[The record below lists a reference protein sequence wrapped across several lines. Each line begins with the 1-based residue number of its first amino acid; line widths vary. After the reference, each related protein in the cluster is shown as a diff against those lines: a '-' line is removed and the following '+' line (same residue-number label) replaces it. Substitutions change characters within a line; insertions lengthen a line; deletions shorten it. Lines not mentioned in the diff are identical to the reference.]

1 MEAKQLKFQGKSHTF
16 REWSRILGIVE
27 VTLRNRIRAG
37 WSVRETL
44 STPLDIKKNTKT
56 LPPRQYTCDGKSMT
70 LAQWS
75 RHTGIPY
82 YVLVD
87 RMQKLD
93 RWSVEKALTTP
104 VHEIRPCKKYSYA
117 GNTLSLREWSKR
129 TGISTTA
136 LYARLRR
143 KLPPAK
149 VFDPKVGKPWGGG
162 IHRITYD
169 GKTLPIYGWSKV
181 TGISRQLLTVRYKAG
196 VRPPELFKKPISTK
210 PMLYTIKGVTKS
222 IYGWAKKTGL
232 DPHTIRARL
241 KRGLTIEQAL
251 ANTDLRCKEYRP

>member
-1 MEAKQLKFQGKSHTF
+1 MKPKKLKLNGKSHTF
-16 REWSRILGIVE
+16 REWSRILGIAE
-27 VTLRNRIRAG
+27 ITLRNRIRAG

-44 STPLDIKKNTKT
+44 STPLDTKKNTKT
-56 LPPRQYTCDGKSMT
+56 YPPRQYTCGGKSMT

-104 VHEIRPCKKYSYA
+104 VHEMRSYKKYSFN
-117 GNTLSLREWSKR
+117 GKTLSLREWSKE
-129 TGISTTA
+129 TGVSTTV
-136 LYARLRR
+136 LYARIRR
-143 KLPPAK
+143 NLPPAK
-149 VFDPKVGKPWGGG
+149 VFDPKVGKPWGSKV
-162 IHRITYD
+162 HNITFN
-169 GKTLPIYGWSKV
+169 GRTLPIYGWSKV
-181 TGISRQLLTVRYKAG
+181 TGISRQVLTNRFLSG
-196 VRPPELFKKPISTK
+196 VRPPELFEKPVRTK
-210 PMLYTIKGVTKS
+210 LKLYTINGVTKS

-241 KRGLTIEQAL
+241 KRGLTIEQSL
-251 ANTDLRCKEYRP
+251 ANVNYRCKEYRQ